1 MNESGNATTRTIN
14 RMAVVLSSL
23 IALAFP
29 AIFGALEY
37 RSHVVSME
45 MEAHFSAVLVS
56 ELININPELWQFE
69 EHRLEDLIKDQK
81 DEGLPEVRRVLGDK
95 GQVIVQSPEQL
106 DAPTISRS
114 ALLMDAGSA
123 VGRLEVIRSLRPL
136 LFQTAL
142 VGLLGFL
149 LGLAMLVVLRIYPLQ
164 MLNRA
169 LETLANEKKRAELIL
184 DSIDDGVITI
194 DSRGTVLSF
203 NPAAQKI
210 FGYASEQVMGR
221 NLQMLMP
228 EPDRGAHDDYLH
240 RYVTTGEAKMLGTE
254 REVTAQRSD
263 GSLFPIELRVS
274 EFFLDEERRFLGSV
288 RDITERKRAR
298 DEVARVNASLEE
310 RVQKRTAQL
319 QAANEELQAFAY
331 SVSHDLRTPLS
342 SIAGF
347 SGLIG
352 RELAASATSERT
364 RHYLDRIG
372 AGVVHM
378 SRLIDTLLSLAQI
391 SRVQLIADSVDLSAM
406 AQKVLGGYRERE
418 PGRSVLLDIQPG
430 LIVQGDPQLLHQVLE
445 NLFGNAWKFCSQ
457 EPQTRISFRCERGPD
472 GEAVYAVQD
481 NGAGFDMVYS
491 DKLFGAFQ
499 RLHTAEEFPG
509 TGIGLAT
516 VQRIIGRHGGRV
528 WALSSPGNGAT
539 FYFTLGPPTP

>member
-1 MNESGNATTRTIN
+1 MNKSGYATTRVISRLTI
-14 RMAVVLSSL
+14 VLSSL
-23 IALAFP
+23 IAFAFP
-29 AIFGALEY
+29 AIFLALEY
-37 RSHVVSME
+37 RSHVASME

-56 ELININPELWQFE
+56 ELININPDLWQFE
-69 EHRLEDLIKDQK
+69 EHRLEELIKKHK
-81 DEGLPEVRRVLGDK
+81 DEGLPEVHRVLGAK
-95 GQVIVQSPEQL
+95 GQVIVQNLEQL
-106 DAPTISRS
+106 DAPTISRF
-114 ALLMDAGSA
+114 AMLLDSGII

-142 VGLLGFL
+142 VGILGFL
-149 LGLAMLVVLRIYPLQ
+149 MGLAMFVVLRIYPLQ
-164 MLNRA
+164 ALNHA
-169 LETLANEKKRAELIL
+169 LETLTNEKKRAELIL
-184 DSIDDGVITI
+184 NSIDDGVITI

-210 FGYASEQVMGR
+210 FGYAVEQVVGH
-221 NLQMLMP
+221 NLKMLMP
-228 EPDRGAHDDYLH
+228 EADRSAHHDYLH
-240 RYVTTGEAKMLGTE
+240 GYVTTGKAKILGTG
-254 REVTAQRSD
+254 REVTALRND
-263 GSLFPIELRVS
+263 GSMFQIEFRVS
-274 EFFLDEERRFLGSV
+274 EFYLDEERRFLGSV
-288 RDITERKRAR
+288 RDITERLRVR
-298 DEVARVNASLEE
+298 EEVTRLNASLEE
-310 RVQKRTAQL
+310 RVQQRTAQL

-352 RELAASATSERT
+352 RELAASAASERT

-378 SRLIDTLLSLAQI
+378 SQLIDTLLSLAQI
-391 SRVQLIADSVDLSAM
+391 SRTQLSLHSVDLSAM
-406 AQKVLGGYRERE
+406 AQKVLSVYQELE

-430 LIVQGDPQLLHQVLE
+430 LIVQGDPKLLHQVLE

-457 EPQTRISFRCERGPD
+457 GPQTRIAFRCERSLD
-472 GEAVYAVQD
+472 GGAVYAVQD
-481 NGAGFDMVYS
+481 NGAGFDMAYS

-499 RLHTAEEFPG
+499 RLHAVEEFPG

-528 WALSSPGNGAT
+528 WAISSPGHGAT
-539 FYFTLGPPTP
+539 FYFTLGTSTP